1 MYDIQKYF
9 SAHSIAEALDLLREY
24 PGAIIVAGGTDIMVH
39 LRQRKLRDAVLIGIR
54 EIPELNGIHLH
65 EDRSIVIGAGTCF
78 DTIYQ
83 DTLINRY
90 IPILAEAANQV
101 GSPQIRHVATIGGN
115 LCNGAVSADSA
126 PSLLA
131 MDVKLE
137 FRSKESTRILP
148 ISEFYIGP
156 GKTALQSDHELLTA
170 IIIPQENY
178 ENWNGCYLKFGQR
191 NAMEISTLSCA
202 ATVKLEKDK
211 THIAALNLAFGVAAA
226 KPVRCPRLESSVVGM
241 AADDMLWQKI
251 HTEVLSELNP
261 RDSWRASRELRE
273 QLIRTLSV
281 RAVKKAIERAG
292 GKNNGL

>member
-1 MYDIQKYF
+1 MYDIQKSF
-9 SAHSIAEALDLLREY
+9 SAHSIAEALDLLSEY
-24 PGAIIVAGGTDIMVH
+24 PEAVIVAGGTDVMIR
-39 LRQRKLRDAVLIGIR
+39 LRQRKICNAVLISIR
-54 EIPELNGIHLH
+54 EIPELNGIHLR
-65 EDRSIVIGAGTCF
+65 EDGSIVIGAGTCF

-83 DTLINRY
+83 DTLINRH

-131 MDVKLE
+131 LDVNLE
-137 FRSKESTRILP
+137 FHSKESTWDLP

-156 GKTALQSDHELLTA
+156 GKTALHADRELLTS
-170 IIIPQENY
+170 IIIPKQNY
-178 ENWNGCYLKFGQR
+178 ENWSSCYLKFGQR
-191 NAMEISTLSCA
+191 NAMEISTLGCA
-202 ATVKLEKDK
+202 AAVKLEKGK
-211 THIAALNLAFGVAAA
+211 NQLAALHLAFGVAAA

-241 AADDMLWQKI
+241 AADDLLWKKI

-261 RDSWRASRELRE
+261 RDSWRASKELRE

-292 GKNNGL
+292 GKNNEI